1 MTMADQLKPEDGLKQ
16 PDALDDEE
24 LDGVT
29 GGVSDGNIPKFG
41 TSSSG
46 VIGLESNG

>member
-1 MTMADQLKPEDGLKQ
+1 MTELPTPEDSVKQ
-16 PDALDDEE
+16 PDALDDDE

-41 TSSSG
+41 TTGSG
-46 VIGLESNG
+46 SVLGTEQL